1 MAGKTMNR
9 ILVNTYEALQKT
21 VDDMQA
27 MQKIYTGAGGKVEA
41 MVSMDKT
48 LFKGAYMNEV
58 SFDASPDRGRRGL
71 VHTLVNNGIVDTI
84 HSAVGIP
91 KSTPTGK
98 TIAEIS
104 REYSAQRKAM
114 REARNLLNSR
124 AEEWKKLAQMD
135 GLSESQLETVRK
147 SYNAMIDSERDF
159 TTEQLTSY
167 LRQGLDYTKRFKD
180 YVMNEGYTGRK
191 IALYGGMYAAGSV
204 GLRYLNGGGIT
215 YNNEGRR
222 DIAGIPML

>member
-1 MAGKTMNR
+1 MAGKAMNR

-27 MQKIYTGAGGKVEA
+27 MQKIYTEAGGKVEA

-48 LFKGAYMNEV
+48 LFKGAYANEV
-58 SFDASPDRGRRGL
+58 SFDASPYRGKRGL
-71 VHTLVNNGIVDTI
+71 VHALVNNGIVDAI
-84 HSAVGIP
+84 HNAVGIP

-98 TIAEIS
+98 TIADIS

-114 REARNLLNSR
+114 SEARNLLNSR

-135 GLSESQLETVRK
+135 GLSESQLETIRK

-159 TTEQLTSY
+159 VSEQLTSY

-180 YVMNEGYTGRK
+180 YVINEGHTGRK

-204 GLRYLNGGGIT
+204 GLRYLNGGGVT